1 MEIYGIAITP
11 PVSVAPTE
19 TPIYGYLKVPK
30 VPSIKSELV
39 ETLFIVRV
47 HVIFKQRFSW
57 IQLGLSKLAVLTL
70 NRNQA
75 NKPIVKASA
84 ADI

>member
-1 MEIYGIAITP
+1 
-11 PVSVAPTE
+11 
-19 TPIYGYLKVPK
+19 VPK

-39 ETLFIVRV
+39 EALFIVRV

-57 IQLGLSKLAVLTL
+57 IQLDLSKLAVLIL